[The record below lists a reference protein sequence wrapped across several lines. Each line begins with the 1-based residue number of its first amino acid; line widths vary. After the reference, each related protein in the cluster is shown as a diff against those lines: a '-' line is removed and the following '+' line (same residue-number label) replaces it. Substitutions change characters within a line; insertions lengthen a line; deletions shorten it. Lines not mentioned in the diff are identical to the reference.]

1 MLRVN
6 LRDGSSQEEMI
17 PIPKPKKSVVFN
29 VVHPDQ
35 SAYILELP
43 FDSTGQDCLDKVNP
57 KLIVNAVCVCTVY
70 RGGAAGFCKPLITY
84 GPFPFRCVT

>member
-6 LRDGSSQEEMI
+6 LREGSSQEEMI
-17 PIPKPKKSVVFN
+17 PIPKPKKSVIFN

-35 SAYILELP
+35 TAYILELP

-57 KLIVNAVCVCTVY
+57 KLIVNAVCMCTIY
-70 RGGAAGFCKPLITY
+70 RGRGCWILKPHDHLRSVFY
-84 GPFPFRCVT
+84 LDV

>member
-6 LRDGSSQEEMI
+6 LREGSSQEEMI

-57 KLIVNAVCVCTVY
+57 KLIVNTVCVQY
-70 RGGAAGFCKPLITY
+70 IGGGAAGFLNRMIISD
-84 GPFPFRCVT
+84 PFSI

>member
-1 MLRVN
+1 MFRVN
-6 LRDGSSQEEMI
+6 LREGSSQEEMI

-29 VVHPDQ
+29 VIHPDQ

-57 KLIVNAVCVCTVY
+57 ELMINTVCARVCVCVQY
-70 RGGAAGFCKPLITY
+70 IGGGAAGWFQTM
-84 GPFPFRCVT
+84 

>member
-6 LRDGSSQEEMI
+6 LREGSSQEEMI

-57 KLIVNAVCVCTVY
+57 KLIVNAVCVQY
-70 RGGAAGFCKPLITY
+70 IGGGAGGFLNRMIIS
-84 GPFPFRCVT
+84 GPFSI

>member
-6 LRDGSSQEEMI
+6 LREGSSQEEMI

-57 KLIVNAVCVCTVY
+57 KLIVTVCVQY
-70 RGGAAGFCKPLITY
+70 IGGGAAGFLNRMIIS
-84 GPFPFRCVT
+84 GPFSI